1 MPLAKVL
8 MLDTSEKNWY
18 AIRVTYNR
26 EMMVK
31 RDLDSKHIENFLP
44 MKYKVEMC
52 GERKIKV
59 LKPAIN
65 NLIFIYT
72 SSEKMKEYKEFSSLP
87 IRYIMNHET
96 HQPIIVPTKQMQ
108 DFIAVAGTMNE
119 QLIYLEPDMS
129 SFTKGDRVRVTG
141 GVFAGAEGQFMRIR
155 GDRRVVVCIPGIA
168 AVATAFVH
176 PSLVEKISD

>member
-1 MPLAKVL
+1 
-8 MLDTSEKNWY
+8 MLESSEKNWY

-31 RDLDSKHIENFLP
+31 RDLDAKHIECFLP
-44 MKYKVEMC
+44 MKYKIEMR

-72 SSEKMKEYKEFSSLP
+72 SLEHLKEYKEYSSLP
-87 IRYIMNHET
+87 IRYIMNQET
-96 HQPIIVPTKQMQ
+96 RKPIIVPTKQMQ

-119 QLIYLEPDMS
+119 QLVYLEPDMS
-129 SFTKGDRVRVTG
+129 NFTKGDRVRIIG
-141 GVFAGAEGQFMRIR
+141 GVFEGAEGMFMRIK
-155 GDRRVVVCIPGIA
+155 GDRRVVVCIPGVA

-176 PSLVEKISD
+176 PSLVEKISN

>member
-1 MPLAKVL
+1 
-8 MLDTSEKNWY
+8 
-18 AIRVTYNR
+18 
-26 EMMVK
+26 
-31 RDLDSKHIENFLP
+31 
-44 MKYKVEMC
+44 
-52 GERKIKV
+52 
-59 LKPAIN
+59 
-65 NLIFIYT
+65 
-72 SSEKMKEYKEFSSLP
+72 MKEYKEFSSLP

>member
-1 MPLAKVL
+1 M
-8 MLDTSEKNWY
+8 SESQEKNWY

-26 EMMVK
+26 EMIVK
-31 RDLDSKHIENFLP
+31 QDLDSKHIECFLP
-44 MKYKVEMC
+44 MKYKIEMR

-72 SSEKMKEYKEFSSLP
+72 SSEKMKEYKEHSALP
-87 IRYIMNHET
+87 IRYIMNRET
-96 HQPIIVPTKQMQ
+96 HQPIVVPTKQMQ
-108 DFIAVAGTMNE
+108 NFIAVAGTMNE
-119 QLIYLEPDMS
+119 QLIYLETDIN

-141 GVFAGAEGQFMRIR
+141 GVFEGAEGQFVRVK

-168 AVATAFVH
+168 AVATAFIH
-176 PSLVEKISD
+176 PSLVEKIS